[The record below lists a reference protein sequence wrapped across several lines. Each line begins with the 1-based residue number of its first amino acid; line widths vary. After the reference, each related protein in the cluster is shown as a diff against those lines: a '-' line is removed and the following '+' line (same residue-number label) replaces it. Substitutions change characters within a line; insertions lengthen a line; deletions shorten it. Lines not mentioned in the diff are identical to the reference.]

1 MDEIEVSNQIVWDCF
16 VVLMEAAQ
24 FRNNEIEPMGDQEL
38 FLQKFK
44 HKLNDSE
51 LKIAQTLIELRD
63 NL

>member
-1 MDEIEVSNQIVWDCF
+1 MDEIETSNQIVWNCF
-16 VVLMEAAQ
+16 VVLMDAAR
-24 FRNNEIEPMGDQEL
+24 FRNKEIEPMGGQEI

-51 LKIAQTLIELRD
+51 LKIAQTLVELRD